1 MFLILGQIVIGFLSK
16 ILQVASW
23 KNSYAI
29 FLFNTVHK
37 YTGYTLV
44 IFGKIQVFLTL
55 GFDLDNVPLFWGLIA
70 S

>member
-1 MFLILGQIVIGFLSK
+1 MFLILGQIFIGFLSK